1 MTAMIRTAA
10 VAAALAFA
18 LMAAAV
24 IAATTT
30 TANAAAADFTPVLG
44 EAARLY
50 APVAEAAGGRLRI
63 EIRED
68 SPLNSASADRDLNG
82 DYIVRVDRGLLR
94 SPRLTDDV
102 LRLILC
108 HELGHLFG
116 GPPRK
121 PLPPEWDGPTA
132 PDGGS
137 LFSAEGQADVY
148 AARACFRRIATA
160 KASAAATALPPK
172 DDALPFRVRAEC
184 DDGWRAG
191 TESARL
197 CRRAAMAALGFLTL
211 DHDFPIGYD
220 LRDATVVERTLA
232 GEYPSRQCRLDSMLA
247 AAARAD
253 GWNLD
258 LQRSPEPTLA
268 DGRLP
273 CWFRAR

>member
-1 MTAMIRTAA
+1 MTTMIRASAARFAAMTAALLATAITA
-10 VAAALAFA
+10 SSASAAP
-18 LMAAAV
+18 
-24 IAATTT
+24 
-30 TANAAAADFTPVLG
+30 ADFTPVLD

-68 SPLNSASADRDLNG
+68 SPLNSASADRGLNG

-137 LFSAEGQADVY
+137 LFSSEGQADVY
-148 AARACFRRIATA
+148 AARACFRRLATA
-160 KASAAATALPPK
+160 AALPPK

-191 TESARL
+191 TEGAGL

-211 DHDFPIGYD
+211 DHDFPIGFD
-220 LRDATVVERTLA
+220 LRDATVVERTLD
-232 GEYPSRQCRLDSMLA
+232 GVYPSRQCRLDSMLA

-253 GWNLD
+253 SWNLD